1 MSKRQI
7 MFSLSTRQSDS
18 TNLFAARYCF
28 RHGALQSAGY
38 SRGILPAA
46 RYQPLSPIASDAT
59 STNDRQK
66 SPVSREVDKCAGVR
80 NANRASCQ
88 RAGSMSRRSAVLPS
102 EFARATQEHSKLSH
116 SASQSTANPEQERHV
131 HHREYDDGNSRSQNR
146 RQHHQSQ
153 HWCDKSSQQRC
164 CKRTNEEQNEA
175 TWDAN
180 QNYLRLPSQIV
191 SSHVF

>member
-1 MSKRQI
+1 VIATIPKQAKQTLSKRQI

-18 TNLFAARYCF
+18 TSLFAARYCF

-38 SRGILPAA
+38 SRGILPAT
-46 RYQPLSPIASDAT
+46 RYQPLSTTASDAT

-66 SPVSREVDKCAGVR
+66 SPVSREVDKCAGVH

-116 SASQSTANPEQERHV
+116 SASQSTTNPEQERHV
-131 HHREYDDGNSRSQNR
+131 HHRKHDDSNSRSQNR
-146 RQHHQSQ
+146 RQHHQPQ
-153 HWCDKSSQQRC
+153 HWRHKSSQQRC
-164 CKRTNEEQNEA
+164 
-175 TWDAN
+175 
-180 QNYLRLPSQIV
+180 
-191 SSHVF
+191 